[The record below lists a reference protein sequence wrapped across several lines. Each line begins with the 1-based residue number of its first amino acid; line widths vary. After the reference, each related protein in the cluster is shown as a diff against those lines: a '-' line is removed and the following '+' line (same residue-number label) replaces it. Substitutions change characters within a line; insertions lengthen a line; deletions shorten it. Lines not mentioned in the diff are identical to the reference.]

1 MKLELELP
9 DGILAALRRS
19 PSEFSRDL
27 LMAAACKWYEAGVLS
42 QERAA
47 ELVGCSRAGFLTGMA
62 RFQVSPFQ
70 ETSVDLQNASKW

>member
-9 DGILAALRRS
+9 DGVLAALRRS
-19 PSEFSRDL
+19 PSELPREL
-27 LMAAACKWYEAGVLS
+27 LLAAASKWYEAGVLS

-47 ELVGCSRAGFLTGMA
+47 ELAGCTRAEFLTGLA

-70 ETSVDLQNASKW
+70 ESLTELQNAARW

>member
-9 DGILAALRRS
+9 DSILAALRRS
-19 PSEFSRDL
+19 PGEFSRNL
-27 LMAAACKWYEAGVLS
+27 LLAAASKWYEAGVLS

-47 ELVGCSRAGFLTGMA
+47 ELAGCSRSEFLTGLA

-70 ETSVDLQNASKW
+70 ETSSDLQNATRW